1 MRRVNASTTQS
12 TQGPG
17 VDSFAAR
24 VVKYIPADVVAAWVT
39 LTSIVV
45 TQTVPGTPAASTTS
59 SSSAAASTPDYPVL
73 WILFV
78 VFLVLTAIW
87 TWKTT
92 QVPNAPTA
100 KTQIIVSTISFAV
113 WVFGLGGPFTS
124 LAFMKGRPYLGGVA
138 LLVWTLV
145 AGQIVPPKSEA
156 VQPPGG
162 GNNP

>member
-1 MRRVNASTTQS
+1 MRRVNASTTQT

-45 TQTVPGTPAASTTS
+45 TQTAPATPPAGTTGST
-59 SSSAAASTPDYPVL
+59 AAATVAPDYPVL

-113 WVFGLGGPFTS
+113 WAFGLGGPFAS
-124 LAFMKGRPYLGGVA
+124 LAFVQGRPYLGGVA

-145 AGQIVPPKSEA
+145 AGLIVPPKSEG

-162 GNNP
+162 GNS

>member
-1 MRRVNASTTQS
+1 MRRVNASTTQT

-45 TQTVPGTPAASTTS
+45 TQTAPGTPSAGTTG
-59 SSSAAASTPDYPVL
+59 AAAAAAAPDYPVL

-92 QVPNAPTA
+92 QVPNARTA

-113 WVFGLGGPFTS
+113 WVFGLGGPFAS
-124 LAFMKGRPYLGGVA
+124 LAFVQGRPYLGGVA

-145 AGQIVPPKSEA
+145 AGLIVPSSSEA
-156 VQPPGG
+156 VQPAGGG
-162 GNNP
+162 GNS